1 MVTKEET
8 KREEELKCIER
19 YDKREAPLG
28 GLPGSVSGKGAGWG
42 AAACG
47 RAPACPLSADAG
59 WGRGDA
65 TACPRKSGEGAAAAK
80 CGRGHDAFFGEQD
93 GAFMQRDKG
102 GIVWV
107 GGGLR
112 PAAPRKS
119 GKGADAAKCG
129 RGLDA
134 FFGGAAG
141 RKVAASHSRKQATSI
156 EP

>member
-1 MVTKEET
+1 MRPLADVHQP
-8 KREEELKCIER
+8 
-19 YDKREAPLG
+19 AP
-28 GLPGSVSGKGAGWG
+28 S
-42 AAACG
+42 AA
-47 RAPACPLSADAG
+47 AG

-65 TACPRKSGEGAAAAK
+65 TACPRKSGEGADAAK
-80 CGRGHDAFFGEQD
+80 CGRGLDAFFGEQD
-93 GAFMQRDKG
+93 GAFTQRAKG

-112 PAAPRKS
+112 PDGPRKS

-141 RKVAASHSRKQATSI
+141 RKVAPSHRRQ
-156 EP
+156 